1 MYKDQYTKIN
11 EPSSMADLGHVD
23 YMLIDKTGTL
33 TTSYQK
39 LECMLFGSSCFALNH
54 DSLFKSLQIVK

>member
-1 MYKDQYTKIN
+1 MIQMYQNQYIKIN
-11 EPSSMADLGHVD
+11 EPSQMADLGHVD

-39 LECMLFGSSCFALNH
+39 LECMIFGSNCFSLNH
-54 DSLFKSLQIVK
+54 DKLFNYL